1 MPARIFPSLL
11 FLVIEAALI
20 AVAALVGG
28 PAWTG
33 MMVLAV
39 LAEVAAG
46 SQLTGL
52 AWLTAASGW
61 LVAAAV
67 SQNRELFFPFA
78 LALAAVVACRLRPR
92 SQAAATIAAAMGVF
106 AFLAIR
112 LAQQA
117 TWQVLFTEAMVAG
130 GILLVIVAGCR
141 WLPERP
147 WATGLL
153 MATASALAYAGLSL

>member
-1 MPARIFPSLL
+1 MPAKIFPSLL

-28 PAWTG
+28 PAWTS

-52 AWLTAASGW
+52 AWLAAASGW
-61 LVAAAV
+61 LVAATV

-78 LALAAVVACRLRPR
+78 IALAAVMACRVRRR
-92 SQAAATIAAAMGVF
+92 SLAAATIAAAVGVVV
-106 AFLAIR
+106 FLAIR

-117 TWQVLFTEAMVAG
+117 TWQVLFTEAVVAG

-153 MATASALAYAGLSL
+153 MGTASALAYAGLSL